1 MVEWTTPAKS
11 DLREIHDYIARDS
24 KFYAQKVTQ
33 TIVSRSE
40 KLNDFPETG
49 RIVPEIG
56 DHSIREVFVYS
67 YRLIYEISPNGDR
80 SLLWFIVN
88 ETSHRAIL
96 MSCGNDIARPVTKTP
111 ERYCLTRAA
120 WETAQD
126 LHGFILNWPRIS
138 ADVHGCI

>member
-40 KLNDFPETG
+40 KLNDFPEIG

-67 YRLIYEISPNGDR
+67 YRLIYEISPNG
-80 SLLWFIVN
+80 VQ
-88 ETSHRAIL
+88 IL
-96 MSCGNDIARPVTKTP
+96 ALVHSKRDFSSGNFDELRK
-111 ERYCLTRAA
+111 
-120 WETAQD
+120 
-126 LHGFILNWPRIS
+126 
-138 ADVHGCI
+138 